1 MADKTKRVTLRLL
14 NDFIAANSANRG
26 PHRLK
31 GPIFARTK
39 AIRRATELKAL
50 IRMAGDGREWK
61 RSSVDTLTREL
72 RDQAADTRLSCEI
85 RIDALEKLCVLGG
98 FLAPSVLSDDIV
110 SQQIRQIIAPTVEKP
125 ATPAPSTG
133 TTNADLL
140 DFSNV
145 GRRG

>member
-1 MADKTKRVTLRLL
+1 
-14 NDFIAANSANRG
+14 
-26 PHRLK
+26 
-31 GPIFARTK
+31 
-39 AIRRATELKAL
+39 
-50 IRMAGDGREWK
+50 
-61 RSSVDTLTREL
+61 
-72 RDQAADTRLSCEI
+72 
-85 RIDALEKLCVLGG
+85 VLGG